1 MIGAVVFDMFN
12 MAQGMK
18 KWIFLGTVFGLGAVM
33 AWWLLP
39 ASKIVKQD
47 CSKEYPFISSDIDC
61 QSIDEK
67 ANQVEGLHKT
77 ITQVVESE
85 KGQHHI
91 IRASV
96 FYRDLNTR
104 RWFGVNDLDK
114 FYPASLIKLPIAI
127 MYYKVAELEPYIF
140 DNTLQIPADMGDN
153 SDQHY
158 PPADPL
164 LAGQTYSIRE
174 MIRHMLI
181 YSDNAPFSALYDGG
195 KLFRDKILS
204 DLGIYSPPTGQS
216 QEMWNVTAR
225 SYANIF
231 RMLYNASYVNITS
244 ANEILSLLS
253 QSTFK
258 NGIVAGVPGSVKVSH
273 KFGEAEGTLADG
285 TVQSRILNDCGIV
298 YKPDAPYILCLMLEG
313 QDYGDMEKVMQRI
326 SHEAYDIAL

>member
-1 MIGAVVFDMFN
+1 
-12 MAQGMK
+12 
-18 KWIFLGTVFGLGAVM
+18 M

-47 CSKEYPFISSDIDC
+47 CSREYPFISSDIDC

-67 ANQVEGLHKT
+67 ANQVEGLHKA

-85 KGQHHI
+85 KGKHHI

-104 RWFGVNDLDK
+104 RWFGVNDLDR

-127 MYYKVAELEPYIF
+127 MYYKVAELEPYIL
-140 DNTLQIPADMGDN
+140 DNKLQIPADMGDN

-181 YSDNAPFSALYDGG
+181 YSDNAPFSTLYDGA
-195 KLFRDKILS
+195 KLFRGKILS
-204 DLGIYSPPTGQS
+204 DLGIYDPPVGEE
-216 QEMWNVTAR
+216 QEVWNVTAR

-253 QSTFK
+253 QSSFK
-258 NGIVAGVPGSVKVSH
+258 NGIVAGLPGSVKVAH

-298 YKPDAPYILCLMLEG
+298 YKPDAPYILCIMAEG
-313 QDYGDMEKVMQRI
+313 KEYAEIEQVIQHI
-326 SHEAYDIAL
+326 SREAYDMVPE